1 MLYLLIRK
9 NLKVKFSKELKAGL
23 IALLAIVS
31 FAVLF
36 QFMKGK
42 SFFTTD
48 NIFYAKYD
56 NVEGLTRSAAVSIN
70 GLKVGQVDKIIPI
83 TDKNGRINFVVKITV
98 NNDFEFSKNS
108 NLEIFEPSL
117 MGGKELRVN
126 LFYGGPIAK
135 DGDTLKGAYK
145 LGMVSSLSS
154 QVGPVKDQLQVVLH
168 RVDSLMANANQIM
181 NAQNREEI
189 RLLLQNLNKTVGA
202 LQNTAAGVNN
212 LVGNNDPKL
221 QKVLDDASNTMKSG
235 KVTLDKYGNLAESID
250 TKQLNQTIANLDQT
264 VGKLNSVVEG
274 IDKGEGSLGKIMK
287 DDQLYNNLNSASN
300 NLNSLIEDMKANP
313 KRYINFSV
321 FGKNSKN

>member
-1 MLYLLIRK
+1 M
-9 NLKVKFSKELKAGL
+9 KFSKELKAGL
-23 IALLAIVS
+23 ISLLAIIGFVI
-31 FAVLF
+31 LF
-36 QFMKGK
+36 QFMKGR
-42 SFFTTD
+42 SLFTTD

-56 NVEGLTRSAAVSIN
+56 NVEGLTQSSPVSIN
-70 GLKVGQVDKIIPI
+70 GLKVGQVDKIIPK
-83 TDKNGRINFVVKITV
+83 TAKDGKLNFIVKITV
-98 NNDFEFSKNS
+98 DNKFEFSKNS

-117 MGGKELRVN
+117 MGGKEMRVN

-135 DGDTLKGAYK
+135 DGDTLQGAFK
-145 LGMVSSLSS
+145 LGMMNSLSS
-154 QVGPVKDQLQVVLH
+154 QVGPVKDQLQTVLH
-168 RVDSLMANANQIM
+168 RVDSLMANANQVM

-189 RLLLQNLNKTVGA
+189 KVLLHNLNKTVGA
-202 LQNTAAGVNN
+202 LETTAGSVNR

-221 QKVLDDASNTMKSG
+221 QKVLDEASLTMKSG

-264 VGKLNSVVEG
+264 VGKLNNVVSG

-287 DDQLYNNLNSASN
+287 DDQLYNNLNSAST

-321 FGKNSKN
+321 FGKNSKD